1 MKTTV
6 TVELLKGSDFKLSGN
21 RRIENLNPKEL
32 LLYAAATCAGKTIT
46 GILSKMNIVPQTFE
60 ITVSGELNTDKV
72 VAQSVY
78 RSFDITYNVYCDTI
92 TDQSK
97 VSRAINLAN
106 EKYCGLIQMLR
117 KIAPVAYEIA
127 IVSTETTKA

>member
-1 MKTTV
+1 MQDT
-6 TVELLKGSDFKLSGN
+6 EFKLSGS
-21 RRIENLNPKEL
+21 REIADLNPKEMI
-32 LLYAAATCAGKTIT
+32 LYAAATCAGKTIA
-46 GILSKMNIVPQTFE
+46 GILSKMNIVPQSFE

-72 VAQSVY
+72 IAQSVY
-78 RSFDITYNVYCDTI
+78 KSFHVTYNVYCDTL

-127 IVSTETTKA
+127 IVSTETVKA

>member
-1 MKTTV
+1 MQDT
-6 TVELLKGSDFKLSGN
+6 EFKLSGS
-21 RRIENLNPKEL
+21 REIADLNPKEMI
-32 LLYAAATCAGKTIT
+32 LYAAATCAGKTIA
-46 GILSKMNIVPQTFE
+46 GILSKMNIVPQSFE

-72 VAQSVY
+72 IAQSVY
-78 RSFDITYNVYCDTI
+78 KSFHVTYNVYCDAV

-127 IVSTETTKA
+127 IVSTETVKA

>member
-1 MKTTV
+1 MKTSV
-6 TVELLKGSDFKLSGN
+6 TVELLQGSDFKLSGS
-21 RRIENLNPKEL
+21 RKIGDLNPKEMI
-32 LLYAAATCAGKTIT
+32 LYAAATCAGKTIT
-46 GILSKMNIVPQTFE
+46 GILSKMNIVPQSFE
-60 ITVSGELNTDKV
+60 ITVSGELNTDEV
-72 VAQSVY
+72 IAQSVY
-78 RSFDITYNVYCDTI
+78 KSFNITYNVYCDTI

>member
-1 MKTTV
+1 MKTSV
-6 TVELLKGSDFKLSGN
+6 TVELLQDTEFKLSGS
-21 RRIENLNPKEL
+21 REIADLNPKEMI
-32 LLYAAATCAGKTIT
+32 LYAAATCAGKTIA
-46 GILSKMNIVPQTFE
+46 GILSKMNIVPQSFE

-72 VAQSVY
+72 IAQSVY
-78 RSFDITYNVYCDTI
+78 KSFHVTYNVYCDTV

-127 IVSTETTKA
+127 IVSTETVKA

>member
-1 MKTTV
+1 MKTSV
-6 TVELLKGSDFKLSGN
+6 TVELLQDSDFKLSES
-21 RRIENLNPKEL
+21 RKIEDLNPKEL
-32 LLYAAATCAGKTIT
+32 ILYAAATCAGKTIT

-72 VAQSVY
+72 IAQSVY
-78 RSFDITYNVYCDTI
+78 RSFHVTYNVYCDSI

-127 IVSTETTKA
+127 IVSTETVKA

>member
-1 MKTTV
+1 MRTSV
-6 TVELLKGSDFKLSGN
+6 TVELLQGSDFKLSGS
-21 RRIENLNPKEL
+21 RETTDLNPKEL
-32 LLYAAATCAGKTIT
+32 LLYAAATCAGKTIA
-46 GILSKMNIVPQTFE
+46 GILSKMNIVPQSFE

-72 VAQSVY
+72 IAQSIY
-78 RSFDITYNVYCDTI
+78 KSFDVTYNVYCDSL

-127 IVSTETTKA
+127 IVSTESVKA